1 MLHEVP
7 NRHHSIHMKWA
18 STAAIAFAILFC
30 VGCSKQEETIEDR
43 FVFRTTYD
51 MWAIYTALLAGDK
64 KGEAMD
70 REILGQTLVYQ
81 FMFLAEEEPH
91 LQDKKQIAAV
101 SKVCRRVALLLKLG
115 LCKEVNLEDR
125 IYYAAKGKKETLRQQ
140 VEKQIQRIPAD
151 ELKEMTEKMTKLWTK

>member
-1 MLHEVP
+1 MPHEVP
-7 NRHHSIHMKWA
+7 NRHHSIRIKWA

-51 MWAIYTALLAGDK
+51 MWAIYAALLEGDK
-64 KGEAMD
+64 SRAAIE
-70 REILGQTLVYQ
+70 REHLGRILVYQ

-91 LQDKKQIAAV
+91 LQDKTQIAAV
-101 SKVCRRVALLLKLG
+101 SKVCRRDALLLKLG

-125 IYYAAKGKKETLRQQ
+125 MYYAAKGKKETLRQQ

-151 ELKEMTEKMTKLWTK
+151 ELKEMTEKMTRLWTK

>member
-1 MLHEVP
+1 
-7 NRHHSIHMKWA
+7 MKWT
-18 STAAIAFAILFC
+18 STAALAFACLVC
-30 VGCSKQEETIEDR
+30 LGCSERKETIEDR

-51 MWAIYTALLAGDK
+51 MWAIYTALHAGNK
-64 KGEAMD
+64 NGEAMD

-91 LQDKKQIAAV
+91 LQDKTQMAAV

-125 IYYAAKGKKETLRQQ
+125 MYDAAKGKKETLRRQ